1 MLRAGKIGQRLA
13 LAQPNPGFRPRLR
26 PRARPLQA
34 FRARAQPM
42 GLPSGRSR
50 PRPIRRPEGAGAKIR
65 GSTRAGGGE
74 ARGQG
79 ANPAQDGGGSGSG
92 GA

>member
-1 MLRAGKIGQRLA
+1 MLRAGKVGQRLA
-13 LAQPNPGFRPRLR
+13 LDNPAPTLR
-26 PRARPLQA
+26 PRPWPRLPPA
-34 FRARAQPM
+34 FIVRALPM
-42 GLPSGRSR
+42 GQPPGRSLVG
-50 PRPIRRPEGAGAKIR
+50 PIRRPEGAGAKIR